1 MYTPQNIPLD
11 AIDTQLLPRDR
22 TLICTEAQ
30 TELQSSIAQNGLRLP
45 IEVYKTDTGF
55 ALISGYRRLLA
66 FQSLHTLTDNDQYAK
81 IPAVIRNPA
90 DKQAALA
97 AMVEE
102 NEIRQNPSPWERARI
117 AIVTTD
123 TGVFATLDA
132 ALAALY
138 PQISRQKRAKLRAVA
153 EVVEG
158 LGGQLIDPE
167 LLSENQLI
175 RLSQILRLGWTEI
188 VITTLGEHRDK
199 TCADQWHRLLPVIQE
214 VEKRVSENRSTN
226 PNCPRR
232 LSRPK
237 KGVSIRREKTRNGY
251 ILHITGRQAN
261 DMLVTE
267 VLEEIE
273 RWMGPA

>member
-11 AIDTQLLPRDR
+11 AIDTGLLPRDR
-22 TLICTEAQ
+22 TLICADAQ
-30 TELQSSIAQNGLRLP
+30 TELQSSIAQNGLRMP

-66 FQSLHTLTDNDQYAK
+66 FQSLHALTGNDQYTK
-81 IPAVIRNPA
+81 ISAVLHNPA

-97 AMVEE
+97 AMIEE

-117 AIVTTD
+117 AVVTTNTD
-123 TGVFATLDA
+123 VFATLDA
-132 ALAALY
+132 ALATLY
-138 PQISRQKRAKLRAVA
+138 PQISRQKRAKLRAMA

-158 LGGQLIDPE
+158 LDGQLIDPE

-175 RLSQILRLGWTEI
+175 RLSQILRLGWTDI
-188 VITTLGEHRDK
+188 VITTLGECRDK
-199 TCADQWHRLLPVIQE
+199 TCTDQWHRLLPVIQE
-214 VEKRVSENRSTN
+214 AEKRISENRSTN

-237 KGVSIRREKTRNGY
+237 NGVSIRREKTRNGY
-251 ILHITGRQAN
+251 ILHITGRRAN
-261 DMLVTE
+261 GMLVTT